1 MKDNIALNSWV
12 NKNVFVT
19 GCTGLLG
26 SWLTE
31 ELIKSEANVVALV
44 RDHVPRSRI
53 YSEAIIDKLNVI
65 SGSLEDYYVIER
77 ALNEY
82 EIEIVFHLAAQTIV
96 PIANNNPLST
106 FESNIKGTWV
116 LLEACR
122 RNRQVKKIIVASSD
136 KAYGDQKILP
146 YTEEMPLMGRNP
158 YDVSKSCADLIS
170 QMYFHHFG
178 LPVCVT
184 RCGNLFGGGDLNF
197 NRIVP
202 GTIRSVFYNE
212 RPIIRSDGKY
222 VRDYFYVKDAAK
234 AYMLLAEKLDD
245 TNIVGQI
252 FNFGN
257 DIPMT
262 VLEIT
267 AEILS
272 LMGRSDIEPIILNKA
287 KGEISEQYLSSKK
300 AREMLG
306 WEPNYSLTEGLAET
320 IEWYKNYFQHINRD
334 KE

>member
-1 MKDNIALNSWV
+1 MNWLNI
-12 NKNVFVT
+12 NVFVT

-31 ELIKSEANVVALV
+31 ELINRGANVIGLV
-44 RDHVPRSRI
+44 RDHVPQSRL
-53 YSEAIIDKLNVI
+53 YRDGLIDNITLVP
-65 SGSLEDYYVIER
+65 GSLEDYYVIER
-77 ALNEY
+77 TLNEY
-82 EIEIVFHLAAQTIV
+82 EIEVVLHLAAQTIV

-122 RNRQVKKIIVASSD
+122 RNKQVKKVVVASSD
-136 KAYGDQKILP
+136 KAYGEHKILP
-146 YTEEMPLMGRNP
+146 YTEEMPLQGRNP
-158 YDVSKSCADLIS
+158 YDVSKSCADLIA
-170 QMYFHHFG
+170 QMYFYHYG
-178 LPVCVT
+178 LPICVT

-197 NRIVP
+197 NRIIP
-202 GTIRSVFYNE
+202 GTIRSVFYGE

-234 AYMLLAEKLDD
+234 AYILLAEKMDND
-245 TNIVGQI
+245 SIVGQA

-257 DIPMT
+257 DTPMT

-267 AEILS
+267 NEILS
-272 LMGRSDIEPIILNKA
+272 LMGRSDLEPIILNEA
-287 KGEISEQYLSSKK
+287 KGEIREQYLSAKK

-306 WEPNYSLTEGLAET
+306 WKPIFSVRDGLTET
-320 IEWYKNYFQHINRD
+320 IEWYKGYLIQTQ
-334 KE
+334 

>member
-1 MKDNIALNSWV
+1 MIENWL

-31 ELIKSEANVVALV
+31 ELINLGANVICLV
-44 RDHVPRSRI
+44 RDYVPLSRI
-53 YSEAIIDKLNVI
+53 YKEGLIDKISVI

-82 EIEIVFHLAAQTIV
+82 EVEVVFHLGAQAIV
-96 PIANNNPLST
+96 PIANNNPFST
-106 FESNIKGTWV
+106 FESNVKGTWV

-122 RNRQVKKIIVASSD
+122 RNRKVNKILIASSD
-136 KAYGDQKILP
+136 KAYGEHKILP
-146 YTEEMPLMGRNP
+146 YTEEMPLIGRNP
-158 YDVSKSCADLIS
+158 YDVSKSCADLIA
-170 QMYFHHFG
+170 QMYFYHYEI
-178 LPVCVT
+178 PICVT

-212 RPIIRSDGKY
+212 RPVIRSDGKY

-234 AYMLLAEKLDD
+234 VYILLAEKMDD
-245 TNIVGQI
+245 SSIVGQA

-257 DIPMT
+257 DTPMT

-267 AEILS
+267 NEILS
-272 LMGRSDIEPIILNKA
+272 LMNRLDLEPIILNQA
-287 KGEISEQYLSSKK
+287 KGEIPRQYLSSKK
-300 AREMLG
+300 AREMLQ
-306 WEPNYSLTEGLAET
+306 WKPTFSLREGLLET
-320 IEWYKNYFQHINRD
+320 IEWYKDYLTHIKR
-334 KE
+334 

>member
-1 MKDNIALNSWV
+1 MQNNWR
-12 NKNVFVT
+12 NKNVFIT

-31 ELIKSEANVVALV
+31 ELVNSKAHVVALL
-44 RDHVPRSRI
+44 RDHIPQSRI
-53 YSEAIIDKLNVI
+53 HREGLINKINVV
-65 SGSLEDYYVIER
+65 SGSLEDYSVVER

-82 EIEIVFHLAAQTIV
+82 EIEVVFHLAAQTIV

-122 RNRQVKKIIVASSD
+122 RNKQVRKVIVASSD
-136 KAYGDQKILP
+136 KAYGEHKILP

-170 QMYFHHFG
+170 QMYFYHYG

-202 GTIRSVFYNE
+202 GTIRSVFYGE
-212 RPIIRSDGKY
+212 KPIIRSDGKY

-234 AYMLLAEKLDD
+234 AYILLAEKMDD
-245 TNIVGQI
+245 NGIVGQA

-257 DIPMT
+257 ETPMT

-267 AEILS
+267 KEILS
-272 LMGRSDIEPIILNKA
+272 LMNRLDLEPIILNKA
-287 KGEISEQYLSSKK
+287 KGEILEQYLSATK

-306 WEPNYSLTEGLAET
+306 WKPIFSVREGLAET
-320 IEWYKNYFQHINRD
+320 IKWYKNYLSAD
-334 KE
+334 

>member
-1 MKDNIALNSWV
+1 MNKTWL
-12 NKNVFVT
+12 NKNVLVT

-31 ELIKSEANVVALV
+31 DLLDQGAHVIALI
-44 RDHVPRSRI
+44 RDHVPQNRI
-53 YSEAIIDKLNVI
+53 IREGLSDSITAVT
-65 SGSLEDYYVIER
+65 GSIEDQYVVER

-82 EIEIVFHLAAQTIV
+82 EVDTVFHLGAQTIV

-122 RNRQVKKIIVASSD
+122 RNKRIKKIVVASSD
-136 KAYGDQKILP
+136 KAYGDHEHLP
-146 YTEEMPLMGRNP
+146 YTEDMPLRGRNP

-170 QMYFHHFG
+170 QMYFHSYG

-202 GTIRSVFYNE
+202 GTIRSVFFGEN
-212 RPIIRSDGKY
+212 PVIRSDGSY
-222 VRDYFYVKDAAK
+222 VRDYFYVRDAARV
-234 AYMLLAEKLDD
+234 YILLAEKMDD
-245 TNIVGQI
+245 PALWGHA

-257 DIPMT
+257 DEPIT
-262 VLEIT
+262 VIEIVQ
-267 AEILS
+267 EILAV
-272 LMGRSDIEPIILNKA
+272 MGNPGLAPIMLNQARSEILK
-287 KGEISEQYLSSKK
+287 QYLSSEK
-300 AREMLG
+300 ARDVLG
-306 WEPNYSLTEGLAET
+306 WEPSYSLRDGLKET
-320 IEWYKNYFQHINRD
+320 AEWYKRHFSSN
-334 KE
+334 K

>member
-1 MKDNIALNSWV
+1 MFNKNWL
-12 NKNVFVT
+12 NKNVLVT

-31 ELIKSEANVVALV
+31 ELLKEGANVIGLV
-44 RDHVPRSRI
+44 RDYVPRSRI
-53 YSEAIIDKLNVI
+53 YRDRIIEKITTV
-65 SGSLEDYYVIER
+65 SGSLEDYHLLER

-82 EIEIVFHLAAQTIV
+82 EIEVVFHLAAQAIV

-106 FESNIKGTWV
+106 FESNIKGTWM

-122 RNRQVKKIIVASSD
+122 RNKRIKKVIVASSD
-136 KAYGDQKILP
+136 KAYGEQKILP
-146 YTEEMPLMGRNP
+146 YTEDMPLRGRNP
-158 YDVSKSCADLIS
+158 YDLSKSCADLTA
-170 QMYFHHFG
+170 QMYFHHYG

-202 GTIRSVFYNE
+202 GTIRSVFYGE

-222 VRDYFYVKDAAK
+222 VRDYFYVRDASK
-234 AYMLLAEKLDD
+234 AYILLAERMDD
-245 TNIVGQI
+245 SRIAGQA

-257 DIPMT
+257 DTPLS

-267 AEILS
+267 NEILS
-272 LMGRSDIEPIILNKA
+272 LMKRSDLEPVILNEA
-287 KGEISEQYLSSKK
+287 KGEIREQFLSAKK

-306 WEPNYSLTEGLAET
+306 WKPIFSLREGLSEA
-320 IEWYKNYFQHINRD
+320 IEWYKDYL
-334 KE
+334 KGTGM

>member
-1 MKDNIALNSWV
+1 MQSNWR

-31 ELIKSEANVVALV
+31 ELINLKANVVGLV
-44 RDHVPRSRI
+44 RDYVPGSRV
-53 YSEAIIDKLNVI
+53 YRDGLIDRINII
-65 SGSLEDYYVIER
+65 SGSLEDYHVVER

-82 EIEIVFHLAAQTIV
+82 EVEFVFHLGAQTIV
-96 PIANNNPLST
+96 PIANNSPIST
-106 FESNIKGTWV
+106 FESNIKGTWT
-116 LLEACR
+116 LMEACR
-122 RNRQVKKIIVASSD
+122 RNKRIEKIIVASSD
-136 KAYGDQKILP
+136 KAYGEHKKLP
-146 YTEEMPLMGRNP
+146 YTEDMPLKGRNP
-158 YDVSKSCADLIS
+158 YDVSKSCADLIA
-170 QMYFHHFG
+170 QMYFYSYS

-222 VRDYFYVKDAAK
+222 LRDYFYIKDAAK
-234 AYMLLAEKLDD
+234 AYILLAEKMSDD
-245 TNIVGQI
+245 NIMGGV

-257 DIPMT
+257 DTPMT

-267 AEILS
+267 KEILL
-272 LMGRSDIEPIILNKA
+272 LMNRLDLNPIILNQA
-287 KGEISEQYLSSKK
+287 KGEIRKQYLSSEK
-300 AREMLG
+300 ARGTLK
-306 WEPNYSLTEGLAET
+306 WKPLYSVSEGLKET
-320 IEWYKNYFQHINRD
+320 IEWYNKHFENLG
-334 KE
+334 KKT

>member
-1 MKDNIALNSWV
+1 MSQNNWL
-12 NKNVFVT
+12 NKNIFIT

-31 ELIKSEANVVALV
+31 ELINLGANIIGLQ
-44 RDHVPRSRI
+44 RDHVPQARI
-53 YSEAIIDKLNVI
+53 YREGIIDKITVI
-65 SGSLEDYYVIER
+65 PGNLENYNVIER

-82 EIEIVFHLAAQTIV
+82 EIEVVFHLAAQAIV

-106 FESNIKGTWV
+106 FESNIRGTWV

-122 RNRQVKKIIVASSD
+122 RNKQVKKIIMASSD
-136 KAYGDQKILP
+136 KAYGDHKILP
-146 YTEEMPLMGRNP
+146 YKEDMPLQGKNP

-170 QMYFHHFG
+170 QMYFHHYT
-178 LPVCVT
+178 LPLCVT

-202 GTIRSVFYNE
+202 GTIRSVFYSE

-234 AYMLLAEKLDD
+234 AYIHLVEKMDNS
-245 TNIVGQI
+245 TIVGQA

-257 DIPMT
+257 DTPMT

-267 AEILS
+267 NEILS
-272 LMGRSDIEPIILNKA
+272 LMGRPDLEPIILNQA
-287 KGEISEQYLSSKK
+287 KGEILEQYLSAKK
-300 AREMLG
+300 AKEILG
-306 WEPNYSLTEGLAET
+306 WNPKFSVRDGLTET
-320 IEWYKNYFQHINRD
+320 IKWYRD
-334 KE
+334 YLTH

>member
-1 MKDNIALNSWV
+1 MSQNNWL
-12 NKNVFVT
+12 NKNIFIT

-31 ELIKSEANVVALV
+31 ELINLGANIIGLQ
-44 RDHVPRSRI
+44 RDQVPQARI
-53 YSEAIIDKLNVI
+53 YREGIIDKITVI
-65 SGSLEDYYVIER
+65 PGNLEDYNVIER

-82 EIEIVFHLAAQTIV
+82 EIEVVFHLAAQAIV

-106 FESNIKGTWV
+106 FESNIRGTWV

-122 RNRQVKKIIVASSD
+122 RNKQVKKIIMASSD
-136 KAYGDQKILP
+136 KAYGDHKILP
-146 YTEEMPLMGRNP
+146 YKEDMPLQGKNP

-170 QMYFHHFG
+170 QMYFHHYT

-202 GTIRSVFYNE
+202 GTIRSVFYSE
-212 RPIIRSDGKY
+212 RPIIRSNGKY

-234 AYMLLAEKLDD
+234 AYIHLVEKMDD
-245 TNIVGQI
+245 STIVGQA

-257 DIPMT
+257 DTPMT

-267 AEILS
+267 NEILS
-272 LMGRSDIEPIILNKA
+272 LMGCPDLEPIILNQA
-287 KGEISEQYLSSKK
+287 KGEILEQYLSAKK
-300 AREMLG
+300 AKEILG
-306 WEPNYSLTEGLAET
+306 WKPNFSVRDGLTET
-320 IEWYKNYFQHINRD
+320 IKWYRD
-334 KE
+334 YLTH